1 MSVTRSLL
9 AAALISAAFT
19 GVAFARNDV
28 FTVKFEAPTQ
38 ETRVITQNTLWSCE
52 GDTCVARPNH
62 AATVRA
68 CRQLAHEVG
77 GRVVS
82 YGPAGGE
89 LTADEISRCNRDS
102 ATLEARN

>member
-19 GVAFARNDV
+19 GVAFARNEV
-28 FTVKFEAPTQ
+28 FTARLETPTQ
-38 ETRVITQNTLWSCE
+38 ESRVITQNTLWSCQ
-52 GDTCVARPNH
+52 GDTCLARPGH

-68 CRQLAHEVG
+68 CRQFAHEVG
-77 GRVVS
+77 ARVVS

-89 LTADEISRCNRDS
+89 LTAEEISRCNRDGP
-102 ATLEARN
+102 TVEARN